1 MTLSSNYYVSTTGG
15 DGMRQAEL
23 ENAIGWYR
31 QHKNH
36 VNKLIDAPLSY
47 RPSKEDI
54 GKPELWKPAH
64 WRWFK
69 ANFVL

>member
-1 MTLSSNYYVSTTGG
+1 
-15 DGMRQAEL
+15 MRQAEL

-36 VNKLIDAPLSY
+36 VNKLIDAPPSY